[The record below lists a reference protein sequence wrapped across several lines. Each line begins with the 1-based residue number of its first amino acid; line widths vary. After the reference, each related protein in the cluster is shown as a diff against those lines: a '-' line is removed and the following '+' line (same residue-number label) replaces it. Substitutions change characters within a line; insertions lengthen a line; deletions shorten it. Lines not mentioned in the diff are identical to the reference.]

1 MKFTRIN
8 KDTVNCIITEDDL
21 DEQGIKLEDLFERKK
36 EAMDFLH
43 EVVERASEEVDYK
56 PSGSYTPMQITI
68 LPDHSISLTLS
79 ENATGAFEEI
89 MKNLT
94 EKLGLRFPQAF
105 LEELGD
111 VPEEERI
118 QKLQEYLANLKQFAG
133 YIKDMKPGDGQSIPV
148 NAADGT
154 KAVSSA
160 KRPGKQ
166 SQDMRKKAL
175 ERLQMEGYVF
185 SFDSIR
191 EVVTFCSHVSGTIRF
206 QSVLY
211 KDQEQNR
218 FYLHF
223 LRGRDSMI
231 HFASVFTMAYE
242 FGKFTTTGPVA
253 ISHMQET
260 MECVIAERAVNRLR
274 RTAESR
280 PKAVKASLT

>member
-79 ENATGAFEEI
+79 ENTTGAFEEI

-94 EKLGLRFPQAF
+94 EKLGLRFPQSF

-111 VPEEERI
+111 VPEQERI
-118 QKLQEYLANLKQFAG
+118 GKLQEYLANLKQFAG
-133 YIKDMKPGDGQSIPV
+133 YIKDMKPGDAQTVPV
-148 NAADGT
+148 NASDET
-154 KAVSSA
+154 KSVSSA
-160 KRPGKQ
+160 RREKKQ
-166 SQDMRKKAL
+166 SQDPRRKAL
-175 ERLQMEGYVF
+175 ERLKFEGYVF
-185 SFDSIR
+185 SFESIR
-191 EVVTFCSHVSGTIRF
+191 EVLAFCSHVSGTIRF
-206 QSVLY
+206 QSILY
-211 KDQEQNR
+211 KDHDADR

-231 HFASVFTMAYE
+231 HFASVFTMTYE
-242 FGKFTTTGPVA
+242 FGKFTTTNPVA

-260 MECVIAERAVNRLR
+260 MECVIPERAVNRLR
-274 RTAESR
+274 R
-280 PKAVKASLT
+280 ASEK